1 MASSEHI
8 DGVQK
13 PVMRFPAL
21 VRFASLINGFLMWPS
36 MLLVAMMLVTVVYD
50 VMSRTFFNKP
60 SLWIGDINEYMV
72 VYMAFVP
79 AGLILMMDG
88 HVKIT
93 LVTER
98 LGLRS
103 RRASQ
108 TLVNLLGLF
117 YTTILMWQSWM
128 MAWDTYT
135 TKALFNTPIGLPQF
149 PVKVIIPIGA
159 GWLVFLFIVK
169 LLAYRG
175 KDEEF
180 IKPGGGQHV

>member
-1 MASSEHI
+1 MASPNHENTQH
-8 DGVQK
+8 QL
-13 PVMRFPAL
+13 VMRIPAIVNL
-21 VRFASLINGFLMWPS
+21 VGRINGFLMWPS
-36 MLLVAMMLVTVVYD
+36 MFLVSLMLGTVVYD
-50 VMSRTFFNKP
+50 VMARTLFNRP
-60 SLWIGDINEYMV
+60 VMWIADINEYMV

-88 HVKIT
+88 HIKIT

-103 RRASQ
+103 RRVSQ

-135 TKALFNTPIGLPQF
+135 LQSVFPTAVGLPQF

-159 GWLVFLFIVK
+159 GWLVFNFIVK
-169 LLAYRG
+169 LIAYSGR
-175 KDEEF
+175 DDLF
-180 IKPGGGQHV
+180 IKSDQQHG